1 MQQKN
6 GEARPAP
13 RRHAPTSTRFWY
25 IVLAGTL
32 VTLSY
37 DLLPL
42 LRGQLSPL
50 LKLILPGVLL
60 AGLYRGS
67 EWARWLLMVLL
78 LGFGALGMYLT
89 TSLMPYSIDI
99 WLHRFV
105 CSAFMVA
112 TGLYLALA
120 KKDFARYCNYV
131 ALRDGPKAAA
141 RRRAAAQA
149 SRQNSAR

>member
-13 RRHAPTSTRFWY
+13 RRHTPTGKRFWY
-25 IVLAGTL
+25 IVLAGVL

-42 LRGQLSPL
+42 LQGRLSPL
-50 LKLILPGVLL
+50 LKLIVPGLLL

-67 EWARWLLMVLL
+67 EWARWLLMVSL
-78 LGFGALGMYLT
+78 LGFGVLVMYLT
-89 TSLMPYSIDI
+89 TSLMPYSIDV

-141 RRRAAAQA
+141 RRRAAEQA
-149 SRQNSAR
+149 GRQNSAR

>member
-6 GEARPAP
+6 GEARQTP
-13 RRHAPTSTRFWY
+13 RRHAPTSKRFWY
-25 IVLAGTL
+25 VVLAGTL

-50 LKLILPGVLL
+50 VKLILPGLLL

-78 LGFGALGMYLT
+78 LGFGVLIMYKT
-89 TSLMPYSIDI
+89 TSLMPYSIGI
-99 WLHRFV
+99 WLHPFV

-120 KKDFARYCNYV
+120 KKDFAHYCNYV

-149 SRQNSAR
+149 GRQDSAR

>member
-13 RRHAPTSTRFWY
+13 RRHAPTGKRFWY
-25 IVLAGTL
+25 IVLAGML

-50 LKLILPGVLL
+50 LKLIVPGLLL

-67 EWARWLLMVLL
+67 EWARWLLMVSL
-78 LGFGALGMYLT
+78 LGFGVLAMYLT
-89 TSLMPYSIDI
+89 TSLMPYSIDV

-120 KKDFARYCNYV
+120 KKDFARYCDYV

-141 RRRAAAQA
+141 RRRAAEQA
-149 SRQNSAR
+149 GRQNSAR

>member
-1 MQQKN
+1 MQQNN
-6 GEARPAP
+6 GEGRQAP
-13 RRHAPTSTRFWY
+13 RRHAPTSQRFWY

-37 DLLPL
+37 DLMPL

-50 LKLILPGVLL
+50 LKLILPGLLL
-60 AGLYRGS
+60 AGLYRGN
-67 EWARWLLMVLL
+67 EWARWLLMISL
-78 LGFGALGMYLT
+78 LGFGVLVMYLT

-105 CSAFMVA
+105 CSAAMIA

-120 KKDFARYCNYV
+120 KKDFQRYCSYV
-131 ALRDGPKAAA
+131 AFRDGPKAAA
-141 RRRAAAQA
+141 RKRAAAD
-149 SRQNSAR
+149 ARR

>member
-1 MQQKN
+1 MQQNN
-6 GEARPAP
+6 GEGRQAT
-13 RRHAPTSTRFWY
+13 RRHAPTGQRFWY

-37 DLLPL
+37 DLMPL

-50 LKLILPGVLL
+50 LKLIVPGLLL

-67 EWARWLLMVLL
+67 EWARWLLMISL
-78 LGFGALGMYLT
+78 LGFGVPVMYLT

-105 CSAFMVA
+105 CSAAMVA
-112 TGLYLALA
+112 TGLYMALA
-120 KKDFARYCNYV
+120 RKDFARYCNYV

-141 RRRAAAQA
+141 RRRAAEQA
-149 SRQNSAR
+149 NRQNSAR